1 MIRKIF
7 LFFLNFILIIFLF
20 SLALHFQGRV
30 LRLPAERVGFTK
42 ITTFSPAKNG
52 ELAESTPT
60 PESIP
65 TIIPNTVITKT
76 VGDTSPWGVATQIGE
91 HTWTMKVG
99 EDSAMATA
107 AEILK
112 AVNDYRQ
119 KFGSQILTLDNKLT
133 SYAQSR
139 ADFFYSEDKLD
150 SHVGFVNFLENEDG
164 FNKLGF
170 GQLGENSSLGYQLN
184 GVHLIEWVY
193 AGDDAHNKNQLET
206 SWDHVGIG
214 VRGTATCLIFG
225 TGRF

>member
-1 MIRKIF
+1 MIRKILLFF
-7 LFFLNFILIIFLF
+7 LFFVLIFFTGIFFIKISVFAPTKNFL
-20 SLALHFQGRV
+20 
-30 LRLPAERVGFTK
+30 
-42 ITTFSPAKNG
+42 ITTFVPANV
-52 ELAESTPT
+52 TPIIVPT
-60 PESIP
+60 PIIIP
-65 TIIPNTVITKT
+65 TSPPKKNNS

-99 EDSAMATA
+99 EDSKMATA

-119 KFGSQILTLDNKLT
+119 KSGSQILVLDNKLT
-133 SYAQSR
+133 AYAQSR

-150 SHVGFVNFLENEDG
+150 SHVGFINFLDNEDG

-170 GQLGENSSLGYQLN
+170 SQLGENASLGYQLN

-193 AGDDAHNKNQLET
+193 AGDDAHNKNQLNN

-214 VRGTATCLIFG
+214 VKGTASCLIFA
-225 TGRF
+225 TGKF